1 MRCTKIINPTCRQ
14 SHINLLI
21 RTSGV
26 VTRRTS
32 VYPQLQT
39 VNFDCVKCGYVLGP
53 FTQSGE
59 SEVKPKTCPQCAS
72 EGPFTVRDTGNG
84 CCFVGDE

>member
-1 MRCTKIINPTCRQ
+1 MVAHEHACRSLRLPHLIINRQ

-26 VTRRTS
+26 VTRRTA

-39 VNFDCVKCGYVLGP
+39 VNFDCIKCGYVLGP

-59 SEVKPKTCPQCAS
+59 TEVKPKTCPQCAS
-72 EGPFTVRDTGNG
+72 EGPFTVG
-84 CCFVGDE
+84 